1 MDEKKV
7 IRLVSK
13 FEDKKGSYPYFHAKH
28 YEGGYVVATDA
39 KMIAKCRFDY
49 PDAQEGKTFDNA
61 SGREI
66 TEKYPPYDDIFAPY
80 RGEFLNESIPVR
92 IDRKKAG
99 AAIKTVQA
107 FPGAEALSYVSV
119 NVDGKTVCFN
129 SAAFS
134 KILEALDLYGIDTIY
149 FRAENVN
156 GPVYAKADDGSEFA
170 IMPVKKA
177 YSDAVLCIN
186 GEQDTE
192 RLKKAAATTEEGIT
206 AEEEALEQTP
216 DKFSKYALRIDRSI
230 KTLRKK
236 LSIINEAIDGI
247 TRRPAPAYSGA
258 LCFKAA
264 DNDEIS
270 TERTEDENGLNE
282 ANDSETRTEGTAAAL
297 KDGENEVLDG
307 TTADDVDRRMLA
319 QLRKNNEAVRAKG
332 RRPWQAT
339 RKPMSIEEIE
349 NDREGHYRVY
359 IRRQK
364 GVKFSRLT
372 CVVSGEDAAKIVRQI
387 ITDYNDVTAPDFALS
402 IREEMKGIVYEW
414 FWSAERA
421 RREDEAQTS
430 PSEAERTASCTTT
443 GESQESPSEAED
455 EAGRSLSPRLEKAI
469 VSETGHQSKALLKHL
484 AAAGVYDWPD
494 LTEKGGIYK
503 LRDELRETCAPSTA
517 RTYMATM
524 KGFLARHDEERG
536 VCKDYRKILKNK
548 ADKAVR
554 TYLTKGELQRVERCE
569 ILTERERLVRARFLI
584 GAYTG
589 MRISDA
595 MEVSTSNVSHGM
607 ITYVAK
613 KTGTE
618 ATVPCPRKVLDLIAY
633 VKANDCEMS
642 LMTYN
647 KVLRIVCMK
656 SGVDSTVK
664 IHLGGETQEGPK
676 WKFVSSHTARIS
688 FATNL
693 ANAGVPLI
701 QLAGMMGHTSTQM
714 TERYIANKS
723 VQLSDS
729 AMEYF
734 A

>member
-1 MDEKKV
+1 MITTKSASILTWDAAEGEWVESRWTYYSPCSVLFRRLSRAHWIEKRIHV
-7 IRLVSK
+7 I
-13 FEDKKGSYPYFHAKH
+13 
-28 YEGGYVVATDA
+28 
-39 KMIAKCRFDY
+39 
-49 PDAQEGKTFDNA
+49 
-61 SGREI
+61 
-66 TEKYPPYDDIFAPY
+66 KYTK
-80 RGEFLNESIPVR
+80 LR
-92 IDRKKAG
+92 ILWENWVTRPMTSTDRK
-99 AAIKTVQA
+99 
-107 FPGAEALSYVSV
+107 
-119 NVDGKTVCFN
+119 
-129 SAAFS
+129 
-134 KILEALDLYGIDTIY
+134 
-149 FRAENVN
+149 
-156 GPVYAKADDGSEFA
+156 
-170 IMPVKKA
+170 
-177 YSDAVLCIN
+177 
-186 GEQDTE
+186 
-192 RLKKAAATTEEGIT
+192 RLKAAERMPFRKFTEHFLSMFETDVALLEKAAAILGGDIE
-206 AEEEALEQTP
+206 AEASLLSQTF
-216 DKFSKYALRIDRSI
+216 DVIYAAKIERII
-230 KTLRKK
+230 KK
-236 LSIINEAIDGI
+236 LMKNFSIIKEAIDGI
-247 TRRPAPAYSGA
+247 TGGPAPAYSGA

-270 TERTEDENGLNE
+270 TERTEENGLNGSNGSE
-282 ANDSETRTEGTAAAL
+282 ARNEETTDTPR
-297 KDGENEVLDG
+297 DGETEVLDG
-307 TTADDVDRRMLA
+307 TTADDVDRRMLV

-339 RKPMSIEEIE
+339 RKPMSIGEIE
-349 NDREGHYRVY
+349 NDREGRYRVY

-364 GVKFSRLT
+364 GDKFSRLT
-372 CVVSGEDAAKIVRQI
+372 CVVSGEDAVKIVRQI

-430 PSEAERTASCTTT
+430 LSEAERTASCTTT
-443 GESQESPSEAED
+443 RESPESPSEAED

-494 LTEKGGIYK
+494 LTEKGGMYR

-554 TYLTKGELQRVERCE
+554 TYLTKGELQRVEKCE

-633 VKANDCEMS
+633 VKANDREMS

-656 SGVDSTVK
+656 SGVNSTVK

-701 QLAGMMGHTSTQM
+701 QLAGMMGHSSTQM

>member
-7 IRLVSK
+7 IRLVNK
-13 FEDKKGSYPYFHAKH
+13 FEDKKGCGSYCRAKH
-28 YEGGYVVATDA
+28 YEGGFIVATDA

-49 PDAQEGKTFDNA
+49 PDSQEGKTFDNVY
-61 SGREI
+61 GREI
-66 TEKYPPYDDIFAPY
+66 IEKYPSYNDVFAPY
-80 RGEFLNESIPVR
+80 QGEFLNDAIPVR

-107 FPGAEALSYVSV
+107 LPDSDRASYVSV
-119 NVDGKTVCFN
+119 NVNDKIVYFN
-129 SAAFS
+129 SIAFS
-134 KILEALDLYGIDTIY
+134 KILDALNLYKIDTIY
-149 FRAENVN
+149 FRAKNVN
-156 GPVYAKADDGSEFA
+156 FPAYAKADDGSEFV
-170 IMPVKKA
+170 ILPVVKL
-177 YSDAVLCIN
+177 YTDAVISIN
-186 GEQDTE
+186 SEPDVALLE
-192 RLKKAAATTEEGIT
+192 KAAAILGGDIE
-206 AEEEALEQTP
+206 AEASLLSQTF
-216 DKFSKYALRIDRSI
+216 DVIYAAKIERII
-230 KTLRKK
+230 KK
-236 LSIINEAIDGI
+236 LMKNFSIIKEAIDGI
-247 TRRPAPAYSGA
+247 TGRPTPAYSGA

-270 TERTEDENGLNE
+270 TERTEENGLNGS
-282 ANDSETRTEGTAAAL
+282 NGSETRTEGTAAAL

-364 GVKFSRLT
+364 GDKFSRLT

-430 PSEAERTASCTTT
+430 PSETERTASGTTT
-443 GESQESPSEAED
+443 MESPESPSETED

-484 AAAGVYDWPD
+484 AAAGVYDWTD

-647 KVLRIVCMK
+647 KVLRIVCLK
-656 SGVDSTVK
+656 SGVNSTVK

>member
-13 FEDKKGSYPYFHAKH
+13 FEDKKGCGSYCRAKH
-28 YEGGYVVATDA
+28 YEGGFVVATDA

-49 PDAQEGKTFDNA
+49 PDVQEGKTFDNA

-66 TEKYPPYDDIFAPY
+66 TEKYPPYDDIFAPF

-149 FRAENVN
+149 FRAKNVN
-156 GPVYAKADDGSEFA
+156 SPVYAKADDGSEFV
-170 IMPVKKA
+170 IMPVMKA

-186 GEQDTE
+186 GEQDTAL
-192 RLKKAAATTEEGIT
+192 LKEKAAATEEYIK
-206 AEEEALEQTP
+206 AEEETLEQTP
-216 DKFSKYALRIDRSI
+216 DKFSAYAQKIDRGL
-230 KTLRKK
+230 KKLRKK
-236 LSIINEAIDGI
+236 LAVINEAIDGI

-258 LCFKAA
+258 LCFKAT

-270 TERTEDENGLNE
+270 TERTEENGLNGSNGSE
-282 ANDSETRTEGTAAAL
+282 ARTEGTDADL

-339 RKPMSIEEIE
+339 RKPMSIGEIE

-364 GVKFSRLT
+364 GLKFSRLT
-372 CVVSGEDAAKIVRQI
+372 CVVSGEDAVKIVRQI

-430 PSEAERTASCTTT
+430 PSEAER
-443 GESQESPSEAED
+443 
-455 EAGRSLSPRLEKAI
+455 SLSPRLEKAI

-484 AAAGVYDWPD
+484 AAAGVYDWTD

-503 LRDELRETCAPSTA
+503 LRDELRGTCAPSTA

>member
-1 MDEKKV
+1 MDAEKIIK
-7 IRLVSK
+7 LVSK
-13 FEDKKGSYPYFHAKH
+13 FEDKKEARALLHAKH
-28 YEGGYVVATDA
+28 YEGGFVVTTDLQ
-39 KMIAKCRFDY
+39 ILAKCRFDY
-49 PDAQEGKTFDNA
+49 PDDQEGKTFDNA

-66 TEKYPPYDDIFAPY
+66 TEKYPPYNDIFAPY

-119 NVDGKTVCFN
+119 NVNDKAVYFN

-149 FRAENVN
+149 FRAKNVN
-156 GPVYAKADDGSEFA
+156 SPVYAKADDGSEFV
-170 IMPVKKA
+170 IMPVVKA

-186 GEQDTE
+186 GEQDAAL
-192 RLKKAAATTEEGIT
+192 LKEKAAATEECIN
-206 AEEEALEQTP
+206 EEEETLEQTP
-216 DKFSKYALRIDRSI
+216 DKFSAYAQRIDRGL
-230 KTLRKK
+230 KKLRKK
-236 LSIINEAIDGI
+236 LAVINEAIDGI
-247 TRRPAPAYSGA
+247 TGRPAPAYSGA

-264 DNDEIS
+264 GNDEIS
-270 TERTEDENGLNE
+270 TERTEENGLNGSNGSE
-282 ANDSETRTEGTAAAL
+282 ARNEETTDTPS
-297 KDGENEVLDG
+297 DGKTEVLDG

-372 CVVSGEDAAKIVRQI
+372 CVVSGEDAVKIVRQI

-421 RREDEAQTS
+421 RREDEAHTS
-430 PSEAERTASCTTT
+430 PTEAERTANVTAA
-443 GESQESPSEAED
+443 GESQESPSETAD
-455 EAGRSLSPRLEKAI
+455 EGGRSLSPRLEKAI

-503 LRDELRETCAPSTA
+503 LRDELRGTCAPSTA

-656 SGVDSTVK
+656 SGVNSTVK

-701 QLAGMMGHTSTQM
+701 QLAGMMGHSSTQM

>member
-13 FEDKKGSYPYFHAKH
+13 FENKKGCNSCYRAKH
-28 YEGGYVVATDA
+28 YEGGFVVATDA
-39 KMIAKCRFDY
+39 IMIAKCRFDY
-49 PDAQEGKTFDNA
+49 PDDQEGKTFDNA

-66 TEKYPPYDDIFAPY
+66 TEKYPPYNDIFAPY
-80 RGEFLNESIPVR
+80 QGEFLNDAIPVR

-99 AAIKTVQA
+99 AAVKTVQA
-107 FPGAEALSYVSV
+107 LPDSDRASYVSV
-119 NVDGKTVCFN
+119 NVNDKIVYFN
-129 SAAFS
+129 AVAFS
-134 KILEALDLYGIDTIY
+134 KILDALNLYRIDTIY
-149 FRAENVN
+149 FSAKNVN
-156 GPVYAKADDGSEFA
+156 FPVYAKADDGSEFV
-170 IMPVKKA
+170 ILPVAKL
-177 YSDAVLCIN
+177 YTDAVISIN
-186 GEQDTE
+186 SEPDVALLE
-192 RLKKAAATTEEGIT
+192 KAAAILGGDIE
-206 AEEEALEQTP
+206 AESSLLSQTF
-216 DKFSKYALRIDRSI
+216 DVIYAAKIERII
-230 KTLRKK
+230 KK
-236 LSIINEAIDGI
+236 LMKNFSIIKEAIDGI
-247 TRRPAPAYSGA
+247 AGRPTPAYSEA

-264 DNDEIS
+264 DNDEVS
-270 TERTEDENGLNE
+270 TERTEEGNGLNGSNGSE
-282 ANDSETRTEGTAAAL
+282 AQNETTTDTPT
-297 KDGENEVLDG
+297 DGETEVLDG

-319 QLRKNNEAVRAKG
+319 QLRKNNEEIRAKG

-430 PSEAERTASCTTT
+430 PSETERTASCTTT
-443 GESQESPSEAED
+443 RESQESPSEAED

-494 LTEKGGIYK
+494 LTEKGGIYR

-607 ITYVAK
+607 MTYVAK
-613 KTGTE
+613 KTGSE

-656 SGVDSTVK
+656 SGVNSTVK

-701 QLAGMMGHTSTQM
+701 QLAGMMGHSSTQM

>member
-7 IRLVSK
+7 IKLVSK
-13 FEDKKGSYPYFHAKH
+13 FEDKKGNHPCFHAKH
-28 YEGGYVVATDA
+28 YEGGYMVATDA

-49 PDAQEGKTFDNA
+49 PDVQEGKTFDNA
-61 SGREI
+61 SGKEI
-66 TEKYPPYDDIFAPY
+66 TEKYPPYNDIFAPY
-80 RGEFLNESIPVR
+80 QGEFLNDAIPVR

-99 AAIKTVQA
+99 AVIKTVQA
-107 FPGAEALSYVSV
+107 LPDSDRASYVSV
-119 NVDGKTVCFN
+119 NVNDKIVYFN
-129 SAAFS
+129 SVAFS
-134 KILEALDLYGIDTIY
+134 KILDALNLYKIDTIY
-149 FRAENVN
+149 FSAKNVN
-156 GPVYAKADDGSEFA
+156 FPVYAKADDGSEFV
-170 IMPVKKA
+170 ILPVVKL
-177 YSDAVLCIN
+177 YTDAVISIN
-186 GEQDTE
+186 SEPDVALLE
-192 RLKKAAATTEEGIT
+192 KAAAILGGDIE
-206 AEEEALEQTP
+206 AEASLLSQTF
-216 DKFSKYALRIDRSI
+216 DVIYAAKIERII
-230 KTLRKK
+230 KK
-236 LSIINEAIDGI
+236 LMKNFSIIKEAIDGI
-247 TRRPAPAYSGA
+247 AGRPAPAYSGA

-270 TERTEDENGLNE
+270 TEQREENGLNGSNGSE
-282 ANDSETRTEGTAAAL
+282 ARNETTTDTPT
-297 KDGENEVLDG
+297 DGETEVLDG

-339 RKPMSIEEIE
+339 RKPMSIGEIE
-349 NDREGHYRVY
+349 NDREGRYRVY

-364 GVKFSRLT
+364 GDKFSRLT
-372 CVVSGEDAAKIVRQI
+372 CVVSGEDAVKIVRQI

-430 PSEAERTASCTTT
+430 PTEAERTANGTAA
-443 GESQESPSEAED
+443 GESQESPSETAD
-455 EAGRSLSPRLEKAI
+455 EAGRGLSPRLEKAI

-656 SGVDSTVK
+656 SGVNSTVK

-701 QLAGMMGHTSTQM
+701 QLAGMMGHSSTQM

>member
-1 MDEKKV
+1 MNEKKV

-13 FEDKKGSYPYFHAKH
+13 FENKKGYSSCYRAKH
-28 YEGGYVVATDA
+28 YEDGFVVATDA
-39 KMIAKCRFDY
+39 IMIAKCRFDY
-49 PDAQEGKTFDNA
+49 PDVQEGKTFDNA

-66 TEKYPPYDDIFAPY
+66 TEKYPPYNDIFAPY
-80 RGEFLNESIPVR
+80 QGEFLNDAIPVR

-99 AAIKTVQA
+99 AVIKTVQA
-107 FPGAEALSYVSV
+107 LPDSDRASYVSV
-119 NVDGKTVCFN
+119 NVNDKIVYFN
-129 SAAFS
+129 SVAFS
-134 KILEALDLYGIDTIY
+134 KILDALNLYKIDTIY
-149 FRAENVN
+149 FSAKNVN
-156 GPVYAKADDGSEFA
+156 FPVYAKADDGSEFV
-170 IMPVKKA
+170 IMPVMKA

-186 GEQDTE
+186 GEQDAAL
-192 RLKKAAATTEEGIT
+192 LKEKAAATEECIK
-206 AEEEALEQTP
+206 EEEETLEQTP
-216 DKFSKYALRIDRSI
+216 DKFSAYAQRIDRGL
-230 KTLRKK
+230 KKLRKK
-236 LSIINEAIDGI
+236 LAVIKEAIDGI
-247 TRRPAPAYSGA
+247 AGRPAPAYSGA

-270 TERTEDENGLNE
+270 TERTEENGLNGSNGSE
-282 ANDSETRTEGTAAAL
+282 AQNEETADTPT
-297 KDGENEVLDG
+297 DGETEVLDG

-364 GVKFSRLT
+364 GDKFSRLT
-372 CVVSGEDAAKIVRQI
+372 CVVSGEDAAKIVRRI

-421 RREDEAQTS
+421 RREDEAHTS
-430 PSEAERTASCTTT
+430 PTEAERVANGTAA
-443 GESQESPSEAED
+443 GESQESPSETAD

-503 LRDELRETCAPSTA
+503 LRDELRGTCAPSTA

-633 VKANDCEMS
+633 VKANDREMS

-656 SGVDSTVK
+656 SGVNSTVK

-701 QLAGMMGHTSTQM
+701 QLAGMMGHSSTQM